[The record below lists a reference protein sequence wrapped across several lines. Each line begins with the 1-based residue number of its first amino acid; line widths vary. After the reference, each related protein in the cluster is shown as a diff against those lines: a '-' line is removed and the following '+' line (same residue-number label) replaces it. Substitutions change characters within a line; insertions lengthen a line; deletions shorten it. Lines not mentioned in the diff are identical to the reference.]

1 MSSAPGTSKY
11 ESLAGQEYATPVPP
25 IVRPAGKPKLSF
37 TREELDDL
45 SKPKVLISVGG
56 IGGLALAILLY
67 KANIPF

>member
-45 SKPKVLISVGG
+45 SKPKVLIS
-56 IGGLALAILLY
+56 
-67 KANIPF
+67 